1 MSSIEPSRT
10 GRTSTDATADAAR
23 VVAGM
28 RARLDAR
35 VARGWNP
42 RAAGQW
48 SAAFA
53 VGFLAAGALC
63 LVANSERR
71 LPYGYYQVLRWT
83 VFLVCGAASI
93 GCLRVDFGRARTLW
107 DLVGATVCAGC
118 AVLFNPLAPIHLRRA
133 TWSVVDLVVGIA
145 FLLFGLL
152 CCPQA
157 FVYLRYARTR
167 ARATALTESGP
178 PSP

>member
-1 MSSIEPSRT
+1 MSSIDPSPARRT
-10 GRTSTDATADAAR
+10 ATDAVADAAR
-23 VVAGM
+23 VAAGM

-35 VARGWNP
+35 VARGWDP
-42 RAAGQW
+42 RTAGLW

-53 VGFLAAGALC
+53 VGFLAASALC
-63 LVANSERR
+63 LIASSDRR
-71 LPYGYYQVLRWT
+71 LPYAYYQILRWT
-83 VFLVCGAASI
+83 VFSVCGAASI

-107 DLVGATVCAGC
+107 DLAGAAVCAGC

-157 FVYLRYARTR
+157 FVYLRYAR
-167 ARATALTESGP
+167 ARAQATSQT
-178 PSP
+178 